1 MLEGEL
7 AEFGR
12 RMGLPG
18 LSFNDGGPVVLDVE
32 GMGRLYLEKRE
43 TDGDAEL
50 LVYLARPCPPH
61 DTDAPARSLA
71 LCHYRHAR
79 PFTLSAGL
87 YREELIVLIRLDER
101 ESTAARIEQ
110 AVLLLAETMNAVIRE
125 V

>member
-43 TDGDAEL
+43 TGGEL
-50 LVYLARPCPPH
+50 LVYLTRPCPAH
-61 DTDAPARSLA
+61 DTDAPARALA

-79 PFTLSAGL
+79 PFTLSGGL

>member
-1 MLEGEL
+1 MLEREL

-18 LSFNDGGPVVLDVE
+18 LSFNGEGSLALDVE
-32 GMGRLYLEKRE
+32 RMGRLYLEKRE
-43 TDGDAEL
+43 TDGGAEL
-50 LVYLARPCPPH
+50 LVYLTRPCPPH
-61 DTDAPARSLA
+61 DTDAPARALS
-71 LCHYRHAR
+71 LCHYRHAH

-87 YREELIVLIRLDER
+87 HRDQLIVLTRLDER

-110 AVLLLAETMNAVIRE
+110 AVLLLAETMNTVIRE